1 MSAEG
6 ERETLEELEEFRE
19 NESIQTETR
28 LDIIRNANLSSV
40 ESKKEWTQT
49 FSRRMESV
57 QHKKVD
63 WAGAAANDVRKA
75 QHSLGED
82 ALADTLNASK
92 FKLEVLKTRI
102 CAQSTP
108 SM

>member
-1 MSAEG
+1 M
-6 ERETLEELEEFRE
+6 
-19 NESIQTETR
+19 
-28 LDIIRNANLSSV
+28 NLSKPRPGWISLEMPICPV
-40 ESKKEWTQT
+40 LSQKKEWTQT

-102 CAQSTP
+102 CVQSTP